1 MHSINSVQLNPVIN
15 EGQVHSEP
23 SSESTEGLG
32 SRRSRC
38 KRPAA
43 ARQWSTCALADV
55 LEDRK
60 ELSLCGALRFTAVRI
75 DVLMHTAAALI
86 VLGCIAR
93 CQARQATA
101 ITSAVRQPKQT
112 EKHSVHM
119 VSLCYAHTRTQTCA
133 DTGL

>member
-1 MHSINSVQLNPVIN
+1 MHPINSAQFNRVIN
-15 EGQVHSEP
+15 EGQVYSKP
-23 SSESTEGLG
+23 LNDSTKEL
-32 SRRSRC
+32 RNRCYRC
-38 KRPAA
+38 KPCRCQ
-43 ARQWSTCALADV
+43 QWSTCALADA

-86 VLGCIAR
+86 VLCCITR
-93 CQARQATA
+93 CQASQATA

-119 VSLCYAHTRTQTCA
+119 VCLCYAHTQTQTCT